1 MRQSSS
7 DLEPVGWLASGM
19 LARVTL
25 DESGLGPQ
33 HFDVAVEWRDDVVV
47 VTVSGE
53 LDLITAPHLS
63 ESMELVRNGTP
74 KAIVIDLT
82 HVGFLASAG
91 MSLLA
96 ATHQQLAGS
105 VGFAV
110 VADGPSTGRP
120 LALVGLNEV
129 FGIYATVDE
138 ALAAV
143 QTGRS

>member
-1 MRQSSS
+1 
-7 DLEPVGWLASGM
+7 M

-33 HFDVAVEWRDDVVV
+33 HFDVAVEWRGDVVV

-53 LDLITAPHLS
+53 LDLVTAPQLS
-63 ESMELVRNGTP
+63 ESMELVREKSP
-74 KAIVIDLT
+74 SAVVIDLT

-96 ATHQQLAGS
+96 STHQQLSGS
-105 VGFAV
+105 AGFAV

-120 LALVGLNEV
+120 LSLVGLNEV
-129 FGIYATVDE
+129 FGIYASVDE

-143 QTGRS
+143 QTGNS

>member
-1 MRQSSS
+1 MIGQTGRGYAQQ
-7 DLEPVGWLASGM
+7 LRHSGM

-33 HFDVAVEWRDDVVV
+33 QFDVAVEWRGDVVV

-53 LDLITAPHLS
+53 LDLVTAPQLS
-63 ESMELVRNGTP
+63 ESMELVRGKSP
-74 KAIVIDLT
+74 AGVVIDLT
-82 HVGFLASAG
+82 QVSFLASAG

-96 ATHQQLAGS
+96 STHQQLNGS
-105 VGFAV
+105 AGFAV

-120 LALVGLNEV
+120 LSLVGLNEV
-129 FGIYATVDE
+129 FGIYASVDE

-143 QTGRS
+143 QTGNS